1 MGDKKKMRI
10 MGLDMGSHTIGLAI
24 SDESGMIAQSLE
36 TIKRRSTEEDFK
48 EISRVIDQ
56 FKVEKIVVGLPKNMN
71 GTLGKQ
77 AEMVLEWVE
86 ALKKRISL
94 PVVTWDER
102 LTTVGATKILLE
114 ADLSRKKRKK
124 VIDQVA
130 AALILQGFLDQDRNL
145 KDGSSSAL

>member
-10 MGLDMGSHTIGLAI
+10 MGLDMGSHKIGLAI
-24 SDESGMIAQSLE
+24 SDESGLIAQSLE
-36 TIKRRSTEEDFK
+36 TIKRKSTEEDLK
-48 EISRVIDQ
+48 EITRVIDQ
-56 FKVEKIVVGLPKNMN
+56 FKIEKIVVGLPKNMN

-77 AEMVLEWVE
+77 AETVLEWIE
-86 ALKKRISL
+86 GLKKRISL

-124 VIDQVA
+124 VVDQLA
-130 AALILQGFLDQDRNL
+130 AALILQGFLDQNRNL
-145 KDGSSSAL
+145 KDGGSLAL